1 MLPFVSEICVCVD
14 EWATE
19 LRSDGARVG
28 DVKRRRSGDQ
38 GRRARQRSADRAR
51 ATLELAA
58 LRLKLNPT
66 SSNFKN
72 LQLARHY
79 ATVKRLAS
87 R

>member
-19 LRSDGARVG
+19 PRSDSARVG
-28 DVKRRRSGDQ
+28 DVKRRRSGHQ
-38 GRRARQRSADRAR
+38 GRRARRRSADRAGT
-51 ATLELAA
+51 TLELAA

-72 LQLARHY
+72 LQLA
-79 ATVKRLAS
+79 
-87 R
+87 